1 MYGVP
6 RLPRDTLTFMV
17 KKDSKLNVEK
27 ARKEIALPLRLTPY
41 TCIHT
46 GTTFIHT
53 RMQVYEVAVTELPGY
68 EKCSHSDFSESIL
81 FRFSSGFWPICNMN
95 YSCLPFSQ
103 GL

>member
-27 ARKEIALPLRLTPY
+27 ACKEIALPLRLTPY
-41 TCIHT
+41 
-46 GTTFIHT
+46 TFIHT